1 MAFLDNVLLALESLK
16 MNKMRAILTML
27 GIIIGIGSVVAINTV
42 GTSLTDSVSS
52 TMTTLGA
59 NNITVSLTQKSDDDN
74 DQQSNQNN
82 SNNQVKI
89 KKFGNSEPS
98 EEDRISDNMISEFRS
113 SFSDK
118 IEYLELTR
126 SSGTAT
132 VQNYDDKDEQT
143 SVTVK
148 GVNDE
153 YLDAEDINLLCG
165 RFIKNKTDL
174 SRRLCIV
181 SDKFVEDALG
191 IETKEAVGK
200 SITITYNEM
209 PYTFFIT
216 GVYEYEE
223 TIASSYLSSDET
235 VTDFYIPLETA
246 RTLSGE
252 NKGYESFKIVA
263 KGGTDTAAFLDTV
276 GEYFEAVYSRNDE
289 WTCKATS
296 LESMISTFTD
306 MMDTV
311 SLAIAAI
318 AAISLL
324 VGGIGVMNIMLVSIT
339 ERTKE
344 IGTRKALGAPNNSI
358 RLQFITESV
367 VICLIGGIIGVAIG
381 LAGGM
386 TISYLLGFYAL
397 PSISSIIIALVFS
410 MFIGI
415 VFGYAPANKA
425 AKLNPIDALR
435 YE

>member
-1 MAFLDNVLLALESLK
+1 MEEYVEE
-16 MNKMRAILTML
+16 R
-27 GIIIGIGSVVAINTV
+27 
-42 GTSLTDSVSS
+42 
-52 TMTTLGA
+52 
-59 NNITVSLTQKSDDDN
+59 NNRV
-74 DQQSNQNN
+74 NN
-82 SNNQVKI
+82 VKI
-89 KKFGNSEPS
+89 KG
-98 EEDRISDNMISEFRS
+98 RIMRNQGLKMHNF
-113 SFSDK
+113 
-118 IEYLELTR
+118 
-126 SSGTAT
+126 
-132 VQNYDDKDEQT
+132 
-143 SVTVK
+143 
-148 GVNDE
+148 
-153 YLDAEDINLLCG
+153 
-165 RFIKNKTDL
+165 
-174 SRRLCIV
+174 
-181 SDKFVEDALG
+181 
-191 IETKEAVGK
+191 GK
-200 SITITYNEM
+200 SEKPDHTRDYGKRSGKVNERIARM
-209 PYTFFIT
+209 LRRNERNEGINNI
-216 GVYEYEE
+216 VVDDEYEE

-397 PSISSIIIALVFS
+397 PSISSIVIALVFS